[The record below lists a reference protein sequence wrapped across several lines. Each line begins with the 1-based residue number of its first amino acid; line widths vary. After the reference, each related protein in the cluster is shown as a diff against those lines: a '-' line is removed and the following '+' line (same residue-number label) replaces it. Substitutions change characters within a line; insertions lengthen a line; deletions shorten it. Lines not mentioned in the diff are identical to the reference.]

1 MMKPSMST
9 TPFARPLADF
19 FLVAVLCVSTCS
31 ATTPNTPPS
40 RTFEVPPTWSSV
52 TTEAKHSDT
61 QKWWLDFNDN
71 TLNQLVDRAFVSNF
85 DLKAA
90 AARLAQARA
99 LTDGAEAEKRPT
111 LDGAAAAQRGRVN
124 GLAPKIERTS
134 LELRAGWELDVFGRL
149 SGAIDAAQADA
160 EGAAMALQAA
170 RIALVADI
178 CSAYFELR
186 TLDRR
191 LEVRNQSQELSTKQ
205 INIARRKFEAGS
217 ASALDVER
225 WQAEQARD
233 IASMAQLEGERSK
246 LLNQLAV
253 LLGESKAP
261 HIPPSTSFV
270 LALTPPGM
278 VLPGILLEHRPDVQQ
293 RSRAL
298 DAALSR
304 VGVARRDLY
313 PRLQIAWGGAKERF
327 SIANESVAPKF
338 SMGYGISIS
347 LPILDGGR
355 IKANIAVQD
364 ARAKEAMA
372 EYEKSILMALSEV
385 ETALMKWQ
393 ASESSFVESQRAQ
406 LATEKSAFH
415 AQRLYEAG
423 LLDLAAV
430 LDTQRAHMQSREAL
444 AEADGF
450 RLRAAVDLRRAF
462 AGAVSSD

>member
-1 MMKPSMST
+1 MKPSMST
-9 TPFARPLADF
+9 TPFARPAADF
-19 FLVAVLCVSTCS
+19 FLVAALSIGACS
-31 ATTPNTPPS
+31 ATTSNEPPV
-40 RTFEVPPTWSSV
+40 RTLAVPPVWSSV
-52 TTEAKHSDT
+52 TTEAKPPAT

-71 TLNQLVDRAFVSNF
+71 TLNQLVDRALVSNF
-85 DLKAA
+85 DLKVA

-99 LTDGAEAEKRPT
+99 LTDEAEAEKRPT
-111 LDGAAAAQRGRVN
+111 LDGAAGAQRGRIN
-124 GLAPKIERTS
+124 GIAPRIERTS
-134 LELRAGWELDVFGRL
+134 LEVRAGWELDIFGRL
-149 SGAIDAAQADA
+149 SEAINAAQADA

-170 RIALVADI
+170 RIALAADI

-191 LEVRNQSQELSTKQ
+191 LDARNHALEISTKQ

-233 IASMAQLEGERSK
+233 IASVAQLEGERSK

-261 HIPPSTSFV
+261 DIPPSTSFF
-270 LALTPPGM
+270 LALNAPGM
-278 VLPGILLEHRPDVQQ
+278 VLPGTLVEYRPDVQQ
-293 RSRAL
+293 RARAL

-313 PRLQIAWGGAKERF
+313 PRLQIAWGGAKERIA
-327 SIANESVAPKF
+327 IANESAAPRF

-372 EYEKSILMALSEV
+372 DYEKSILMALTEV
-385 ETALMKWQ
+385 ETALVKWQ
-393 ASESSFVESQRAQ
+393 ASESTFAESQRAQ
-406 LATEKSAFH
+406 IATEKSSFH

-423 LLDLAAV
+423 VLDMAAV
-430 LDTQRAHMQSREAL
+430 LDTQRMHIQSREAL
-444 AEADGF
+444 AEADGLRF
-450 RLRAAVDLRRAF
+450 RAAVDLRRAF
-462 AGAVSSD
+462 AGGFSSD